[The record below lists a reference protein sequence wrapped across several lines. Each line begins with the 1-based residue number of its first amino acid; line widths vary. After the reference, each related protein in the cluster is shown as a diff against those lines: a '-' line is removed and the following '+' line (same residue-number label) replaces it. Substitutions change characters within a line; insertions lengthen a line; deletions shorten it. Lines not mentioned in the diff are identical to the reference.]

1 MAEPPRD
8 PALAETMHAVET
20 VSVPALAAT
29 VASPVPA
36 GVGGLG
42 DTLASISG
50 APTGPFAATHAHAKA
65 GSIDRYTVGALLGQ
79 GGMGEVLSADDHN
92 LDRRV
97 ALKRMR
103 GRRAGADVVRF
114 LREAKIQAR
123 LDHPAI
129 VPIYEI
135 GRDASGAPF
144 FSMKQ
149 LAGQTLDDVLRHAGS
164 AGEQGKLLRKFIDV
178 CLAIDF
184 AHQRGVVH
192 RDLKPAN
199 IMLGDFGEVYVLD
212 WGIARVVDD
221 DDPLAVAGDP
231 FVSAGSAAGDDA
243 TPSTPL
249 TAVGALVGTPGFM
262 APEQV
267 RGEVAT
273 SACDVY
279 ALGCILFELLVGEPL
294 HPRGPAALA
303 HTLEGADRDPLQRAP
318 LREIPPEL
326 AAVCVAA
333 TAPAAADRPAVRAIA
348 EHLQQFL
355 DGDRDA
361 RTRRDL
367 AAQMVSE
374 ARAHLA
380 EGSGSARAAA
390 MQKAGRAISLDPAST
405 DATAVIAALLQPRVG
420 ELPAE
425 VKASIEQL
433 EQVAVQT
440 QMRGALFACF
450 AYLLV
455 LPVLVWQ
462 GVRDWAWFA
471 ALAATASMQGV
482 LSVYFLRR
490 PTARPVWVPMII
502 NSLLVALSARLF
514 GPWLLMPALAVGILS
529 GLTAF
534 PTLTDRPWLVTSG
547 VLVGGFAPVVLEAFG
562 VLSPTWGV
570 VNGGV
575 WSHSGVLA
583 LSGTTTVVLAVV
595 FNVCILLITGV
606 YARGIAR
613 QRRGAVQALEYQS
626 WHLRQ
631 MLPNVA
637 NANISEQ
644 ASVGIVCKKKAESG
658 RF

>member
-1 MAEPPRD
+1 MAQPPRD
-8 PALAETMHAVET
+8 PALAETLHAVET
-20 VSVPALAAT
+20 VSVPAMAAT
-29 VASPVPA
+29 LASPVPD
-36 GVGGLG
+36 GDGGLAA
-42 DTLASISG
+42 TQASISG
-50 APTGPFAATHAHAKA
+50 APTGPFTATQANGQA
-65 GSIDRYTVGALLGQ
+65 GSLDRYTVGAVLGR

-103 GRRAGADVVRF
+103 GRRSGADVVRF

-149 LAGQTLDDVLRHAGS
+149 LAGQTLDDVLRQAGS
-164 AGEQGKLLRKFIDV
+164 AGEHGKLLRKFIDI

-212 WGIARVVDD
+212 WGIARIVDD
-221 DDPLAVAGDP
+221 DDPLAGGLDVVTVDGD
-231 FVSAGSAAGDDA
+231 AAEGQA
-243 TPSTPL
+243 TPL
-249 TAVGALVGTPGFM
+249 TAAGALVGTPGFM

-273 SACDVY
+273 TACDVY
-279 ALGCILFELLVGEPL
+279 ALGCMLFELLVGEPL

-303 HTLEGADRDPLQRAP
+303 HTLDGADRDPLQRAP

-333 TAPAAADRPAVRAIA
+333 TAPVATERPAVRAIA
-348 EHLQQFL
+348 ENLQQFL

-367 AAQMVSE
+367 AAQMVTE

-390 MQKAGRAISLDPAST
+390 MQKAGRAISLDPGST

-420 ELPAE
+420 ELPSE

-433 EQVAVQT
+433 EQTAIQT

-455 LPVLVWQ
+455 LPVLLWQ

-471 ALAATASMQGV
+471 ALAATASMQGL
-482 LSVYFLRR
+482 LSMYFLRR
-490 PTARPVWVPMII
+490 PTARPVWVPLII
-502 NSLLVALSARLF
+502 NSVLVALSARLF
-514 GPWLLMPALAVGILS
+514 GPWLLMPALAVGIMS

-547 VLVGGFAPVVLEAFG
+547 VLMGGFTPVVLEAFG
-562 VLSPTWGV
+562 LLSPTWSV
-570 VNGGV
+570 VAGGV

-583 LSGTTTVVLAVV
+583 LSGTTTIVLAVV

-613 QRRGAVQALEYQS
+613 QRRGAVEALEYQS

-637 NANISEQ
+637 SANGGVQRS
-644 ASVGIVCKKKAESG
+644 AGIVCKK
-658 RF
+658 